1 MLTLSLSLSFNPCW
15 FLRAHTRNDLK
26 ISFILYLF
34 AFFINSFSFGYLLF
48 NTNSTF
54 KLHHCRRR
62 CCCRFICGVVL
73 YAFLHIFF
81 LTSLRLSTHVL
92 TSFTW
97 QFFSFASIYV
107 WFFFLLAHTNLLFT
121 VVAVCTTKPK
131 NGTGQMWLS
140 EPLWFN
146 TKKLYFFLFRLFYY
160 YLFSTLRK
168 NTLSRKF
175 FTHDERTNQDWTRI
189 CCKNFY
195 TTTVKATLRFKS
207 SFSGEY
213 RTIQLLAVA

>member
-1 MLTLSLSLSFNPCW
+1 MFIFFRCLFGFFFYAHALSLSFSFNPCW
-15 FLRAHTRNDLK
+15 FLRAHTRSDLK

-54 KLHHCRRR
+54 ELHHCRRR

-107 WFFFLLAHTNLLFT
+107 WFFFLLAHTYFLL
-121 VVAVCTTKPK
+121 
-131 NGTGQMWLS
+131 LS
-140 EPLWFN
+140 QFVQRNPRMALGKCGLASHFDLIQK
-146 TKKLYFFLFRLFYY
+146 TLFLF
-160 YLFSTLRK
+160 
-168 NTLSRKF
+168 
-175 FTHDERTNQDWTRI
+175 I
-189 CCKNFY
+189 
-195 TTTVKATLRFKS
+195 
-207 SFSGEY
+207 
-213 RTIQLLAVA
+213 